1 SVGLPLV
8 AGGVLIPLV
17 SLLAAALFGKYVLRL
32 NNVILSGALAGAD
45 TSTAAFGA
53 VQDVAKSNLVTLG
66 YTITYAVG
74 NVLLTVW
81 GTVIVA
87 IFASKTAI

>member
-1 SVGLPLV
+1 MIDVSLLRQHAELSVPLVLGGIFVPLV
-8 AGGVLIPLV
+8 AL
-17 SLLAAALFGKYVLRL
+17 LLAAVFGKFVMKL
-32 NNVILSGALAGAD
+32 N
-45 TSTAAFGA
+45 
-53 VQDVAKSNLVTLG
+53 NLVTLG

-87 IFASKTAI
+87 LFATKTAV